1 MYSSLDES
9 ATRTAP
15 LGAPVFEAKVALRN
29 ISVMD
34 FFFSP
39 PILKSFY
46 TPLNHVK
53 FLMNFANVFHKSHKL
68 EEM

>member
-1 MYSSLDES
+1 MKVYSSVIQRSFQVVYSSLDES

-34 FFFSP
+34 FFF
-39 PILKSFY
+39 
-46 TPLNHVK
+46 PLQY
-53 FLMNFANVFHKSHKL
+53 
-68 EEM
+68 